1 MFGSFA
7 ETSKVSSVM
16 GAFGSK
22 QPTASSSKTSASGA
36 GGITTVDRAIL
47 DLKNARD
54 RLQQYRTKLGLEE
67 VKLLQRAR
75 EAKEAGRTQQA
86 LGLLRLKKFKSQG
99 LIDVEAQLLTVFQMV
114 ETIDS
119 RRNDVQMLGALRAG
133 KDALAQLQKET
144 TVEDILELMDQIQ
157 EQNEVEKE
165 VAEILGNVPAL
176 SAADEALVEAELEAL
191 EAEMTKVQDLPEV
204 PANKLPGIAVP
215 SQTKTDNKQPARVA
229 VAS

>member
-1 MFGSFA
+1 
-7 ETSKVSSVM
+7 M

-22 QPTASSSKTSASGA
+22 HTKTTKPNTNTANNKNSSS
-36 GGITTVDRAIL
+36 ITTVDRAIL

-54 RLQQYRTKLGLEE
+54 RLQKYRAKLALEE
-67 VKLLQRAR
+67 VKLTQRAR

-86 LGLLRLKKFKSQG
+86 LGLLRLKKFKSRG
-99 LIDVEAQLLTVFQMV
+99 TENVEAQLLTVLQMV

-144 TVEDILELMDQIQ
+144 SVEDILELMDQIQ
-157 EQNEVEKE
+157 EQHEVEKE
-165 VAEILGNVPAL
+165 VAEILSNVPPL
-176 SAADEALVEAELEAL
+176 SADDEALVEAELEAL
-191 EAEMTKVQDLPEV
+191 EAEMTKVEDLPEV
-204 PANKLPGIAVP
+204 PTTKLPNIVAPVP
-215 SQTKTDNKQPARVA
+215 TKTDNKQPARVA

>member
-1 MFGSFA
+1 MGGFSSKQHPTT
-7 ETSKVSSVM
+7 TSKKAPA
-16 GAFGSK
+16 G
-22 QPTASSSKTSASGA
+22 

-54 RLQQYRTKLGLEE
+54 RLQKYRTKLGLEE
-67 VKLLQRAR
+67 VKLLQRAK

-86 LGLLRLKKFKSQG
+86 LGLLRLKKYKSRSVQ
-99 LIDVEAQLLTVFQMV
+99 DVEAQLLTVLQMV

-165 VAEILGNVPAL
+165 VAEILSNVPAL

-191 EAEMTKVQDLPEV
+191 AAEMTKVPDMPEV
-204 PANKLPGIAVP
+204 PTNELPTIAV
-215 SQTKTDNKQPARVA
+215 QTPTKDANKQPARVA